1 MVTGDNNDK
10 MTGKADVLAG
20 ESGSD
25 AVVGDGG
32 TSIST
37 VGYTTLAGGDDTIS
51 GREQMSCWATALSKA
66 SGRRA
71 QP

>member
-1 MVTGDNNDK
+1 

-20 ESGSD
+20 EPGSD
-25 AVVGDGG
+25 AVDGDGG

-51 GREQMSCWATALSKA
+51 GRGRMSFWATALSKA